1 MPASAL
7 QPSFGQVAHGS
18 ERRHLSGASMRVER
32 LRFTD
37 FRNYRELDLALPG
50 GLVVLQGRN
59 AQGKSNILEAIGLIA
74 TSRSFRTS
82 SERETVRWGALGR
95 FARIEAT
102 VARDT
107 DTLTVEIVVADPQAT
122 IPGEAPNAA

>member
-1 MPASAL
+1 
-7 QPSFGQVAHGS
+7 
-18 ERRHLSGASMRVER
+18 MRVER

-50 GLVVLQGRN
+50 GLVVFHGRN
-59 AQGKSNILEAIGLIA
+59 AQGKSNILEAIGLVA

-82 SERETVRWGALGR
+82 SEREVVRWGAPGH

-102 VARDT
+102 VARRQGPM
-107 DTLTVEIVVADPQAT
+107 TLDIVIADGAAT
-122 IPGEAPNAA
+122 LPGEAGQAAPQAPGAAFRKRIRI

>member
-1 MPASAL
+1 MCAPPLAY
-7 QPSFGQVAHGS
+7 SFSRQVYGS
-18 ERRHLSGASMRVER
+18 GHPHCPGVPMRVER

-50 GLVVLQGRN
+50 GLAVLQGRN

-82 SERETVRWGALGR
+82 SEREAVRWGAQGR
-95 FARIEAT
+95 FARI
-102 VARDT
+102 
-107 DTLTVEIVVADPQAT
+107 
-122 IPGEAPNAA
+122 